1 MCPAVVSSAPDVSQP
16 TDVADTSVTLD
27 WTESTMPN
35 GVVIH
40 YIINITNVDTG
51 VTFTVNVTDTKHEV
65 TGLTPYTN
73 YTFTV
78 AAVNGAGVGNASTT
92 VTVQTAEGGEHLT
105 LLIWMLGVISIHTPL
120 CVVL

>member
-16 TDVADTSVTLD
+16 TDVADTSVILD

-40 YIINITNVDTG
+40 YIINVTKVDT
-51 VTFTVNVTDTKHEV
+51 VETFTINVTDTEHEV

-78 AAVNGAGVGNASTT
+78 AAVNGAGVGNVSTT

-105 LLIWMLGVISIHTPL
+105 LLIWM
-120 CVVL
+120 

>member
-1 MCPAVVSSAPDVSQP
+1 
-16 TDVADTSVTLD
+16 
-27 WTESTMPN
+27 MPN

-40 YIINITNVDTG
+40 YIINVTKVDT
-51 VTFTVNVTDTKHEV
+51 VETLTINVTDTEHEM

-78 AAVNGAGVGNASTT
+78 AAVNGAGVGNASTP

-105 LLIWMLGVISIHTPL
+105 YSFWM
-120 CVVL
+120 

>member
-1 MCPAVVSSAPDVSQP
+1 MCPAVVSSAPDVSQL
-16 TDVADTSVTLD
+16 TDVADTSVILD

-40 YIINITNVDTG
+40 YIINVTKFDT
-51 VTFTVNVTDTKHEV
+51 VETFTINVTDTEHEV

-78 AAVNGAGVGNASTT
+78 AAVNGAGMGNVSTT

-105 LLIWMLGVISIHTPL
+105 LLIWM
-120 CVVL
+120 